1 MSARTRRVFLFIVVI
16 AIVAAVGLGAVSMLR
31 PKPPAK
37 PATAV
42 AAAPA
47 LEFLPGEIF
56 TTAPVNLQ
64 KTLPLSGALRAVDMA
79 SVKARVAADVR
90 DVLVRE
96 GEAVRSGQIVV
107 RMDATEYQARV
118 EQARGNLNSARAQ
131 LDIATKNRDN
141 NRSLVE
147 KGFISRNAFDNF
159 ASQYA
164 AAEANVDAA
173 KAALD
178 VVQKSLNDT
187 VIRAPI
193 SGLVSMRYVQP
204 GEKVSADN
212 KLLDIVNL
220 RKMELEAAVP
230 TSDIASVALGQRV
243 VLRIE
248 GLAQE
253 FEGKVT
259 RINPSTQSGSRSVPV
274 YVQVDNPQGLL
285 RVGMFAEAQLVLTSK
300 PGALALPQNA
310 VRKDGN
316 GAYVYVIEG
325 DRLARKTVT
334 PGLNGR
340 SDGLY
345 MTEIQ
350 SGLDFGMKVVATDMG
365 SLQPG
370 SLVRI
375 NATAK

>member
-1 MSARTRRVFLFIVVI
+1 MSTRTRRVVLLIIVTVAI
-16 AIVAAVGLGAVSMLR
+16 AAGAGFFMR
-31 PKPPAK
+31 PKTLPAPAK
-37 PATAV
+37 TITA
-42 AAAPA
+42 PTA
-47 LEFLPGEIF
+47 LEFLPQEIF
-56 TTAPVNLQ
+56 TTAPVDLQ
-64 KTLPLSGALRAVDMA
+64 KTLALSGALRAFDVA

-96 GEAVRSGQIVV
+96 GEAVKSGQVV
-107 RMDATEYQARV
+107 VKMDATEYLARV

-141 NRSLVE
+141 NRSLVD
-147 KGFISRNAFDNF
+147 KGFISRNAFDNY

-164 AAEANVDAA
+164 AAEANVEAA
-173 KAALD
+173 KGALD

-212 KLLDIVNL
+212 KLLDIVDL

-230 TSDIASVALGQRV
+230 TSDIASIALHQRV

-248 GLAQE
+248 GLPQP
-253 FEGKVT
+253 FEGKVV
-259 RINPSTQSGSRSVPV
+259 RINPATQAGSRSVLV
-274 YVQVDNPQGLL
+274 YVQIENPQGLL
-285 RVGMFAEAQLVLTSK
+285 RSGMFAEAQLVLASK
-300 PGALALPQNA
+300 SAVLALPQNA

-316 GAYVYVIEG
+316 GTYVYVIDGEH
-325 DRLARKTVT
+325 LSRKPVVT
-334 PGLNGR
+334 GMNGR
-340 SDGLY
+340 SGNEF

-350 SGLDFGMKVVATDMG
+350 SGLEFGAKVVATDMG

-375 NATAK
+375 APAK